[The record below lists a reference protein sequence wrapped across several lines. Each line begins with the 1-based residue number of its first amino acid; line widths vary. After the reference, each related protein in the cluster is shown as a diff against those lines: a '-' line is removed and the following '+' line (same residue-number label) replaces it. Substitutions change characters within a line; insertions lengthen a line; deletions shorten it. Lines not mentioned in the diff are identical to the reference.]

1 MDAIRKLQKAVYLM
15 AVADLQA
22 YLAVRERGK
31 NPLLAQEPSKTVEWA
46 ADAARW
52 LVGRE
57 RNPDYV
63 FSRHRCISHRSH
75 CHLWFGFSDQQR
87 EWLLELMEVAG
98 VRCCGSLRQI
108 PAA

>member
-63 FSRHRCISHRSH
+63 FSRHRCVSHRSH

-87 EWLLELMEVAG
+87 KWLLELLEVAG
-98 VRCCGSLRQI
+98 VRLCGSLRQI

>member
-1 MDAIRKLQKAVYLM
+1 MYAIRKLQKAVYLM

-22 YLAVRERGK
+22 YLAVRERRK
-31 NPLLAQEPSKTVEWA
+31 NPQLAITPDETVELA

-52 LVGRE
+52 LFGRE

-63 FSRHRCISHRSH
+63 FSRSRCVSPRSH
-75 CHLWFGFSDQQR
+75 CYLWFSFSEQQR
-87 EWLLELMEVAG
+87 EWLLQLMEVAG
-98 VRCCGSLRQI
+98 VRLCGSLRQI